1 MSTIGTSLSGFGHES
16 TLLSH
21 GAPKTSTLDHYGMPA
36 LTEFLKG
43 TVKDTLTS
51 LVQPP
56 GLVPAAAF
64 ILLNLGVIGPRAKDE
79 KLGLAEAYYGL
90 DDAWQAVIV
99 ASLILVVGYVLLSAS
114 SMVLDT
120 LSGRTWRT
128 SLLATTLSRCAGTAA
143 RTWASASG
151 ARTASAPGAGHR
163 ARRHPALAPAHA
175 VRSRREPARGDGP
188 RRRSARLGA
197 RGQTALRRH
206 RRRALGTAAGG
217 GRARRPGHQGGGR
230 GKVTL
235 DLMANLTFVAALFAT
250 EGT

>member
-1 MSTIGTSLSGFGHES
+1 
-16 TLLSH
+16 
-21 GAPKTSTLDHYGMPA
+21 MPA

-128 SLLATTLSRCAGTAA
+128 SLLATTLSSLRGYRRKNLVA
-143 RTWASASG
+143 RIDKLELRPLQ
-151 ARTASAPGAGHR
+151 ARDIERVDTLRWRLRTRFAPGK
-163 ARRHPALAPAHA
+163 
-175 VRSRREPARGDGP
+175 S
-188 RRRSARLGA
+188 RSAATGLGDVLLA
-197 RGQTALRRH
+197 SEHGVKQRYGIT
-206 RRRALGTAAGG
+206 
-217 GRARRPGHQGGGR
+217 
-230 GKVTL
+230 
-235 DLMANLTFVAALFAT
+235 VAALWEPLRVAV
-250 EGT
+250 EPDDPAIKAAGDER